1 MVADDKALD
10 VTDKAV
16 GRRGLC
22 GTLMVH
28 KIAGALADDGRSL
41 DEIVKELDRVV
52 AGLATIG
59 LCLSPCSLPGRGPSF
74 LLGDDEMELG
84 LGIHGEAGVKR
95 LPLASAKRTVE
106 MMIDHLARK
115 LESESTFGISPGD
128 RLAIVVNNL
137 GGTSCLELNI
147 VVKET
152 VCLLRSK
159 SAVVERIFSGSLMT
173 SLEMAGVSI
182 TLMRVDDSLLK
193 CLDAPTSAP
202 AWPNILSNRS
212 VGVSGDCPLDS
223 EILVDPTTPV
233 ADPTFDVVSKS
244 LENGK
249 ASLNERYTAMVK
261 KSIQN
266 ICATLIDNE
275 EHLND
280 LDSESGDGDCGT
292 THSRMAKAILA
303 ALSRMSYSRPSALLV
318 QLGHLAQE
326 AMGGSSGA
334 VYSIGFM
341 AGAKYLEADVGVSSW
356 ARSLDA
362 ALTAVTFYGKAELGD
377 RTLLDALN
385 PVLGILREKIL
396 DVRRDSI
403 FLLCLDK
410 TSKNS

>member
-1 MVADDKALD
+1 M
-10 VTDKAV
+10 
-16 GRRGLC
+16 
-22 GTLMVH
+22 
-28 KIAGALADDGRSL
+28 
-41 DEIVKELDRVV
+41 
-52 AGLATIG
+52 
-59 LCLSPCSLPGRGPSF
+59 
-74 LLGDDEMELG
+74 
-84 LGIHGEAGVKR
+84 
-95 LPLASAKRTVE
+95 
-106 MMIDHLARK
+106 
-115 LESESTFGISPGD
+115 
-128 RLAIVVNNL
+128 
-137 GGTSCLELNI
+137 
-147 VVKET
+147 
-152 VCLLRSK
+152 
-159 SAVVERIFSGSLMT
+159 
-173 SLEMAGVSI
+173 
-182 TLMRVDDSLLK
+182 
-193 CLDAPTSAP
+193 
-202 AWPNILSNRS
+202 
-212 VGVSGDCPLDS
+212 
-223 EILVDPTTPV
+223 DPTTPV

-303 ALSRMSYSRPSALLV
+303 AQSRMSYSRPSALLV

-396 DVRRDSI
+396 RPLAD
-403 FLLCLDK
+403 LLDAAVEAAQTGAGATKDMAAKAGRATYVSRERQTRPDPGAFAVYLWIRAIGEAVHAFD
-410 TSKNS
+410 